1 MVTYKIVLEN
11 RNYNSWNIYDSN
23 NFEKKDLQIHPLES
37 KLFSNDVFVI
47 EKNKVNIIHSSI
59 RTGPAIA
66 GVLIISGNK
75 TYGRKNGKLLYKCIP
90 DDIRIPAF
98 LIPYEI
104 KNIGFSKI
112 FTNLYVTFSFN
123 EWEDKHPYGK
133 LNNVI
138 GPVDLLD
145 NFYEYQLYCKSL
157 NVSLQKFQKDT
168 SKSIQNRSQQVFIEN
183 VKEKYKNIEDRT
195 NQKTWRVFSI
205 DPEKCLDFDDAFSVR
220 KTSENACIV
229 SVYIANV
236 SIWIDALNL
245 WDSFSKRVSTIYLPD
260 KRRPMIPTILSE
272 GLCSLQENVTR
283 IALTMDLYI
292 VDNEIVDTKY
302 CNSFIKVC
310 KNYVYEE
317 DKLLQDEHYHEL
329 LDIVQKMSTKFKYIY
344 NIKDSHDIVTYLMIL
359 MNYKCAMELLKYN
372 TGIFRSAIG
381 ATKNINNSNSDTTL
395 PSHLPNEVI
404 NFVKL
409 WNSTA
414 GQYVDG
420 SEISNGQQTR
430 HEILDMEAYIHITS
444 PIRRLVDLLNMV
456 QFQKVLV
463 LTPLSEKVNEFYD
476 KWLNDLE
483 YINTTMRCIRKI
495 QIDCSLLDL
504 CNNKPELLNKEYDGY
519 IFDKIVRHDGLYQY
533 IVFLPEL
540 KMNSR
545 ITIRENMENYDM
557 RKFQLYLF
565 NNEEKFKKKIRLQL
579 L

>member
-1 MVTYKIVLEN
+1 MVTYKFVLEN

-23 NFEKKDLQIHPLES
+23 NYEKKDIQINPIES
-37 KLFSNDVFVI
+37 KLFSNDVFI
-47 EKNKVNIIHSSI
+47 FEKNKVNIIHSSV
-59 RTGPAIA
+59 RTGPSIA

-90 DDIRIPAF
+90 DDIRIPVF

-133 LNNVI
+133 LSSVI
-138 GPVDLLD
+138 GSVDVLD

-168 SKSIQNRSQQVFIEN
+168 SKTIQHGSHQVFIEN
-183 VKEKYKNIEDRT
+183 IKEKYCNIEDRT
-195 NQKTWRVFSI
+195 NQKEWHVFTI
-205 DPEKCLDFDDAFSVR
+205 DPEKCLDFDDAFSIR
-220 KTSENACIV
+220 KTGDNSCTV
-229 SVYIANV
+229 SIYISNV
-236 SIWIDALNL
+236 SIWIDALSL

-283 IALTMDLYI
+283 IALTMDLY
-292 VDNEIVDTKY
+292 VVENEIVDIKY
-302 CNSFIKVC
+302 SNSFIKVR
-310 KNYVYEE
+310 KNYIYEE
-317 DKLLQDEHYHEL
+317 EKLLQDEHYNEL
-329 LDIVQKMSTKFKYIY
+329 LYVVQNLSTKFKYIHS
-344 NIKDSHDIVTYLMIL
+344 IKDSHDVVTYLMIL
-359 MNYKCAMELLKYN
+359 MNYHCAMKLLKHN

-381 ATKNINNSNSDTTL
+381 KITDFNSSKVVL
-395 PSHLPNEVI
+395 PSHLPNDVI
-404 NFVKL
+404 NFVKM

-414 GQYVDG
+414 GKYIDG
-420 SEISNGQQTR
+420 SELSNGQQTR
-430 HEILDMEAYIHITS
+430 HDVLDMEAYIHITS
-444 PIRRLVDLLNMV
+444 PIRRLVDLLNMI
-456 QFQKVLV
+456 QFQKVLGLV
-463 LTPLSEKVNEFYD
+463 SLSEKVNEFYD
-476 KWLNDLE
+476 KWLHDLE
-483 YINTTMRCIRKI
+483 YINTTMRSIRKI

-545 ITIRENMENYDM
+545 ITIRENMQNYDM

-565 NNEEKFKKKIRLQL
+565 NNEEKFKKKIRLHL
-579 L
+579 LL

>member
-1 MVTYKIVLEN
+1 MVTYKFILEN
-11 RNYNSWNIYDSN
+11 RQYINWNVFDAN
-23 NFEKKDLQIHPLES
+23 NFEKKDLQINPIES
-37 KLFSNDVFVI
+37 KLFSNDVFTF
-47 EKNKVNIIHSSI
+47 EKNKVNILHSSI
-59 RTGPAIA
+59 RAAATIA
-66 GVLIISGNK
+66 GVLIIAGNK
-75 TYGRKNGKLLYKCIP
+75 TYGRKNGRLLYKCIP

-104 KNIGFSKI
+104 KHLGFVKV

-133 LNNVI
+133 LSSVI
-138 GPVDLLD
+138 GPVDVLD

-168 SKSIQNRSQQVFIEN
+168 SKTIQNKAQQVFIEN
-183 VKEKYKNIEDRT
+183 IKEKYKTIEDRT
-195 NQKTWRVFSI
+195 NQKTWHVFSI
-205 DPEKCLDFDDAFSVR
+205 DPDSCLDFDDAFSVR
-220 KTSENACIV
+220 KNVDNSYVI

-236 SIWIDALNL
+236 TLWIDALNL
-245 WDSFSKRVSTIYLPD
+245 WGSFSKRVSTIYLPD

-283 IALTMDLYI
+283 IALTMDLHI
-292 VDNEIVDTKY
+292 VDNEIVDVTF

-317 DKLLQDEHYHEL
+317 TKLLQDEHYHEL
-329 LDIVQKMSTKFKYIY
+329 LNVVQNLSQKFKYITT
-344 NIKDSHDIVTYLMIL
+344 IKDSHDVVTYLMIL
-359 MNYKCAMELLKYN
+359 MNYQCALVLLKHN
-372 TGIFRSAIG
+372 TGIFRSAIS
-381 ATKNINNSNSDTTL
+381 KVVINNSSDSL
-395 PSHLPNEVI
+395 SVSHLPNEVI

-409 WNSTA
+409 WNSTSA
-414 GQYVDG
+414 QYING
-420 SEISNGQQTR
+420 SDLPNQQLTR
-430 HEILDMEAYIHITS
+430 HDILDMEAYVHITS

-456 QFQKVLV
+456 QFQKILHMVE
-463 LTPLSEKVNEFYD
+463 LSENVNEFYD

-483 YINTTMRCIRKI
+483 YINTTMRSIRKI

-519 IFDKIVRHDGLYQY
+519 VFDKIIRHDDLYQY

-545 ITIRENMENYDM
+545 ITIRENMENYDL
-557 RKFQLYLF
+557 RKFKLYLF

-579 L
+579 I